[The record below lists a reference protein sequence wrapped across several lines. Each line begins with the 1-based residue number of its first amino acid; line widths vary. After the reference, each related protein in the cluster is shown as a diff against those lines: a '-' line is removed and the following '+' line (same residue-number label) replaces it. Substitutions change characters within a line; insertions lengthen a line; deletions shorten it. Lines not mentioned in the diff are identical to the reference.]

1 MVYHTMLTEC
11 CLFEPLR
18 MPEVDF
24 STLRKQQTSGVEMVK
39 AMSGKKNG
47 LNIMMPL
54 VKRIS
59 GLTNGAQLIQ
69 GPL

>member
-1 MVYHTMLTEC
+1 MVYHSMLTEC
-11 CLFEPLR
+11 CLSEPRR

-39 AMSGKKNG
+39 TMSGKKNG

-69 GPL
+69 VPL